1 MKNQAL
7 GGQAINKCSL
17 GGSKGGGGG
26 GYKTALLPSCKVGIN
41 I

>member
-26 GYKTALLPSCKVGIN
+26 LQDCIITQL
-41 I
+41 